1 MVVFIIAKVK
11 KYQKGTGK
19 DGKKEM
25 KGISLWRKWG
35 EKRDPVR
42 EPCFF

>member
-11 KYQKGTGK
+11 KYRKETGK
-19 DGKKEM
+19 DGKKET

-35 EKRDPVR
+35 ERRDPVR
-42 EPCFF
+42 EPYFF